1 MPKPKPIVF
10 ISHIAEEVDL
20 AVMFKKHIEDD
31 FLDLVDVFVS
41 SDSESISPGADW
53 RIRVETALRQAC
65 IQLILCSQASVTRP
79 WINFEAGAVWLRKAP
94 VVPICHTGFEK
105 AKLPS
110 TLGHLQAVEANER
123 GLDQVY
129 GMIARELPVKKPQA
143 GLKAF
148 ASEIQAFEASY
159 QTTLG
164 QLTNDQSNQE
174 ESKIARMK
182 NYLEERKNR
191 PRPWRTIRRIAN
203 RNAIAEA
210 EALELLRRDAD
221 VEFKTDNEGVR
232 WAKIKSRVGLRQSTV

>member
-1 MPKPKPIVF
+1 MNKPIVF
-10 ISHIAEEVDL
+10 ISHIAEEAGL

-31 FLDLVDVFVS
+31 FRNRVHVFVS
-41 SDSESISPGADW
+41 SDSESISPGANW
-53 RIRVETALRQAC
+53 LITVKTALRQAC

-110 TLGHLQAVEANER
+110 TLGHLQAVEANET

-129 GMIARELPVKKPQA
+129 GMIAKKLPSKKPQA

-148 ASEIQAFEASY
+148 ASEIQAFETSY

-164 QLTNDQSNQE
+164 QLTSEQSNQE
-174 ESKIARMK
+174 KDKIARLK
-182 NYLEERKNR
+182 NYLEERKTSTK
-191 PRPWRTIRRIAN
+191 PWRKIRRIAN

-221 VEFKTDNEGVR
+221 VEFKTDKEGVR
-232 WAKIKSRVGLRQSTV
+232 WAKIKS